1 MDANITLMLDPALLQ
16 PTEAFIPLLWP
27 IGAIIAALIA
37 WVLKKLFDTEPNG
50 EMRRVL
56 ILGTAGSGKT
66 TLWGHLR
73 GDREGAVSKTTIGD
87 KIGTFE
93 FAKNAKGEPIYIEK
107 TEDVAG
113 MEEFVRHWKSKIQDD
128 SFLLFVFDVRELDAE
143 SKVKAIKTRLRVIA
157 EVIKEK
163 GFKNI
168 GMYWVGTHL
177 DMTSQSED
185 HYRKLLMSKLDIN
198 KDKYDRILIGDLSKP
213 DGSLYRSIYKVIKDG
228 LCE

>member
-27 IGAIIAALIA
+27 VGTIIAILLA
-37 WVLKKLFDTEPNG
+37 WLLKVMLSDPNG
-50 EMRRVL
+50 EMRKVL

-73 GDREGAVSKTTIGD
+73 GANKGVSKNTMGD
-87 KIGTFE
+87 KLEAFE
-93 FAKNAKGEPIYIEK
+93 FAKNAKGEPIWIDK

-113 MEEFVRHWKSKIQDD
+113 MDEFVRNWKGKIESD
-128 SFLLFVFDVRELDAE
+128 SFLLFVFDVRDLDR
-143 SKVKAIKTRLRVIA
+143 SDKVKNVKARLKVIA
-157 EVIKEK
+157 EAIKEK
-163 GFKNI
+163 GLKNV

-177 DMTSQSED
+177 DMTSQSVD
-185 HYRKLLMSKLDIN
+185 HYRKLLVSILDGN
-198 KDKYDRILIGDLSKP
+198 AKHDHILIGDLSKP